1 MARIGK
7 RELIVPGGVEV
18 QVQGGVISVKGPK
31 GTLKQPYDHRVAVK
45 IEGGKVTTLIT
56 GDDNESLALQGL
68 YNSLIKNMIAGVTTG
83 FEKDL
88 EMVGVGYRASLQGKK
103 LQLQVGY
110 SHLVEFE
117 PPAGIEFAVA
127 GNTKIKIKGSDRQVV
142 GQMAAN
148 IRATREVEPYK
159 GKGIKYADEVVR
171 RKAGKAA
178 KATSGGGA

>member
-7 RELIVPGGVEV
+7 RELVVPSGVEV
-18 QVQGGVISVKGPK
+18 KLIDGAFQVKGPK
-31 GTLKQPYDHRVAVK
+31 GTLTQEYDPRITLK
-45 IEGGKVTTLIT
+45 IEGGKALTLAP
-56 GDDNESLALQGL
+56 GDDNESLSLQGL
-68 YNSLIKNMIAGVTTG
+68 YNSLLKNMITGVTTG

-88 EMVGVGYRASLQGKK
+88 EMIGVGYRASLQGKK

-117 PPAGIEFAVA
+117 PPAGIEFVVT
-127 GNTKIKIKGSDRQVV
+127 GTTKIKVKGFDRQVV

-159 GKGIKYADEVVR
+159 GKGIKYADEIVR

>member
-7 RELIVPGGVEV
+7 RELIVPSGVEV
-18 QVQGGVISVKGPK
+18 KLLGGVVQVKGPK
-31 GTLKQPYDHRVAVK
+31 GTLTQAYDHKVTLKV
-45 IEGGKVTTLIT
+45 EGGKVLTLIQ

-68 YNSLIKNMIAGVTTG
+68 YNSLLKNMITGVTTG

-110 SHLVEFE
+110 SHLVEFD
-117 PPAGIEFAVA
+117 PPAGIEFVVT
-127 GNTKIKIKGSDRQVV
+127 GTTKIKVKGSDRQVV

-159 GKGIKYADEVVR
+159 GKGIKYANEVVR